1 MTLQKNIIKKRILI
15 IGSNG
20 MLGQSLTT
28 HFMFRKG
35 VELMCAS
42 FEEKSFYEDVLYSK
56 VDISSSK
63 EVKKLMK
70 DFYPDVIINS
80 AAYTNVDG
88 CESEKELSWS
98 INVTGVENIVKHGRT
113 CDAHLIH
120 ISSDYIFDGENGPYS
135 ENEMPNPISY
145 YGREK
150 LAGENAIVSGRIKHT
165 IIRTNVLYGSTQ
177 FGRPDFVKWV
187 FNSLSENKNIRI
199 VKDQI
204 NNPTYIDDLSSAISK
219 IIEFD
224 KEGVYNIGG
233 AELLSR
239 LDFTYKIADYFKLD
253 KSLITP
259 IITSDLNQPAPRP
272 LNSGLINLKAE
283 TELNYHPLPIEKTL
297 FLMKRSLLKGE

>member
-1 MTLQKNIIKKRILI
+1 MIKKRILI

-28 HFMFRKG
+28 HFMFRKD

-42 FEEKSFYEDVLYSK
+42 VEEESFYVDVSYAK
-56 VDISSSK
+56 VDISSTK
-63 EVKKLMK
+63 EVKNLLR
-70 DFYPDVIINS
+70 DFCPDIIINT

-98 INVTGVENIVKHGRT
+98 INVTGVENIVKSGRNI
-113 CDAHLIH
+113 DAHLIH

-135 ENEMPNPISY
+135 ENEIPNPISY

-150 LAGENAIVSGRIKHT
+150 LAAENAIISGRIKHT

-187 FNSLSENKNIRI
+187 FDSLSENKIIRI

-204 NNPTYIDDLSSAISK
+204 NNPTYIDVLSSAISK
-219 IIEFD
+219 IIEFN
-224 KEGVYNIGG
+224 KTGIYNIGG
-233 AELLSR
+233 AEVLSR
-239 LDFTYKIADYFKLD
+239 LDFTYKIADYFELD
-253 KSLITP
+253 KSLISS
-259 IITSDLNQPAPRP
+259 IVTSDLNQPAPRP

-283 TELNYHPLPIEKTL
+283 TELNYHPLSIEKTL
-297 FLMKRSLLKGE
+297 FLMKRSLIKS

>member
-1 MTLQKNIIKKRILI
+1 MIKKRILI

-28 HFMFRKG
+28 HFMFRKD

-42 FEEKSFYEDVLYSK
+42 VEEESFYVDVSYAK
-56 VDISSSK
+56 VDISSTK
-63 EVKKLMK
+63 EVKNLLR
-70 DFYPDVIINS
+70 DFCPDIIINT

-98 INVTGVENIVKHGRT
+98 INVTGVENIVKSGRNI
-113 CDAHLIH
+113 DAHLIH

-135 ENEMPNPISY
+135 ENEIPNPISY

-150 LAGENAIVSGRIKHT
+150 LAAENAIISGRIKHT

-187 FNSLSENKNIRI
+187 FDSLSENKTIRI

-204 NNPTYIDDLSSAISK
+204 NNPTYIDVLSSAISK
-219 IIEFD
+219 IIEFN
-224 KEGVYNIGG
+224 KTGIYNIGG
-233 AELLSR
+233 AEVLSR
-239 LDFTYKIADYFKLD
+239 LDFTYKIADYFELD
-253 KSLITP
+253 KSLISS
-259 IITSDLNQPAPRP
+259 IVTSDLNQPAPRP

-283 TELNYHPLPIEKTL
+283 TELNYHPLSIEKTL
-297 FLMKRSLLKGE
+297 FLMKRSLIKS

>member
-1 MTLQKNIIKKRILI
+1 MIKKRILI

-28 HFMFRKG
+28 HFMFKKD

-42 FEEKSFYEDVLYSK
+42 FEDESYFENLSYAKI
-56 VDISSSK
+56 DISSSK
-63 EVKKLMK
+63 AVKKLIK
-70 DFYPDVIINS
+70 DFCPDVIINS

-98 INVTGVENIVKHGRT
+98 INVTGVENIVKYGRA

-120 ISSDYIFDGENGPYS
+120 ISSDYIFDGMNGPYI
-135 ENEMPNPISY
+135 ENEIPNPISH
-145 YGREK
+145 YGKEK
-150 LAGENAIVSGRIKHT
+150 LAGENVIISGRIKHT
-165 IIRTNVLYGSTQ
+165 IVRTNVLYGATQ

-187 FNSLSENKNIRI
+187 YDSLSEKKNIRI
-199 VKDQI
+199 VRDQI

-224 KEGVYNIGG
+224 KNGIYNVGG
-233 AELLSR
+233 AEILSR
-239 LDFTYKIADYFKLD
+239 LDFTHKIADYFELD

-259 IITSDLNQPAPRP
+259 IVTSDLNQPASRP

-283 TELNYHPLPIEKTL
+283 TELNYHPLSIEKTL
-297 FLMKRSLLKGE
+297 FLMKRSLIKN

>member
-1 MTLQKNIIKKRILI
+1 
-15 IGSNG
+15 

-28 HFMFRKG
+28 HFMFQKD

-42 FEEKSFYEDVLYSK
+42 FEEESLYDNVSYAK

-63 EVKKLMK
+63 EVKKLFK
-70 DFYPDVIINS
+70 DFCPDIIINS

-88 CESEKELSWS
+88 CETEKELSWS
-98 INVTGVENIVKHGRT
+98 INVTGVENLVKYGRIYE
-113 CDAHLIH
+113 AHLIH
-120 ISSDYIFDGENGPYS
+120 ISSDYIFDGESGPYT
-135 ENEMPNPISY
+135 EDEIPNPISH
-145 YGREK
+145 YGKEK
-150 LAGENAIVSGRIKHT
+150 LAGENAILSGRIKHS

-187 FNSLSENKNIRI
+187 FDSLSENKNIRI

-224 KEGVYNIGG
+224 KRGIFNIGG

-239 LDFTYKIADYFKLD
+239 LEFTYKIAEYFNLN

-259 IITSDLNQPAPRP
+259 IVTSDLNQPAPRP
-272 LNSGLINLKAE
+272 LNSGMVNLKAE
-283 TELNYHPLPIEKTL
+283 TELNYHPLTIEKTL

>member
-1 MTLQKNIIKKRILI
+1 MIKKRILI

-28 HFMFRKG
+28 HFMFRKD

-42 FEEKSFYEDVLYSK
+42 FEEKSFYDDVIYMK

-63 EVKKLMK
+63 EVKNLMK
-70 DFYPDVIINS
+70 DFCPDIIIN
-80 AAYTNVDG
+80 AAAFTNVDG
-88 CESEKELSWS
+88 CETEKELSWS
-98 INVTGVENIVKHGRT
+98 INVTGVENIVKYGRT
-113 CDAHLIH
+113 IDAHLIH
-120 ISSDYIFDGENGPYS
+120 ISSDYIFDGEEGPYS
-135 ENEMPNPISY
+135 ENEIPNPISY

-150 LAGENAIVSGRIKHT
+150 LAGENAIISGRIKHT

-177 FGRPDFVKWV
+177 YGRSDFVKWV
-187 FNSLSENKNIRI
+187 FDSLSENKEIKI

-204 NNPTYIDDLSSAISK
+204 NNPTYIDDLSSTISK

-224 KEGVYNIGG
+224 KMGIYNIGG

-239 LDFTYKIADYFKLD
+239 LDFTYKIADYFNLD
-253 KSLITP
+253 KSLITS

-272 LNSGLINLKAE
+272 LNSGLVNLKAE
-283 TELNYHPLPIEKTL
+283 TELNYHPLSIEKTL
-297 FLMKRSLLKGE
+297 FLMKRNLIKN

>member
-1 MTLQKNIIKKRILI
+1 MIKKRILI

-28 HFMFRKG
+28 HFMFNRD

-42 FEEKSFYEDVLYSK
+42 FEDESYYENLAYLK
-56 VDISSSK
+56 IDISSSN
-63 EVKKLMK
+63 EVKKMIK
-70 DFYPDVIINS
+70 DFCPDVIINA

-88 CESEKELSWS
+88 CETEKELSWA
-98 INVTGVENIVKHGRT
+98 INVTGVENIVKYART
-113 CDAHLIH
+113 CDAHFIH
-120 ISSDYIFDGENGPYS
+120 ISSDYIFNGTSGPYT
-135 ENEMPNPISY
+135 EEEKPNPISY
-145 YGREK
+145 YGKEK
-150 LAGENAIVSGRIKHT
+150 LAAENVIKAGRIKHT
-165 IIRTNVLYGSTQ
+165 IVRTNVLYGATK

-187 FNSLSENKNIRI
+187 YDSLSEKKNIRI

-219 IIEFD
+219 IIEFG

-233 AELLSR
+233 AETLSR
-239 LDFTYKIADYFKLD
+239 LEFTYKIADYFELD

-259 IITSDLNQPAPRP
+259 IATSALNQPAPRP

-283 TELNYHPLPIEKTL
+283 TELNYHPLSIDKTL
-297 FLMKRSLLKGE
+297 FLMKRSLVKS

>member
-1 MTLQKNIIKKRILI
+1 
-15 IGSNG
+15 

-28 HFMFRKG
+28 HFMFQKD

-42 FEEKSFYEDVLYSK
+42 YEDESLYDNVSYAK

-63 EVKKLMK
+63 EVKKLFK
-70 DFYPDVIINS
+70 DFCPDIIINS

-88 CESEKELSWS
+88 CETEKELSWS
-98 INVTGVENIVKHGRT
+98 INVTGVENLVKYGRT
-113 CDAHLIH
+113 YEAHLIH
-120 ISSDYIFDGENGPYS
+120 ISSDYIFDGESGPYT
-135 ENEMPNPISY
+135 EDEIPNPISH
-145 YGREK
+145 YGKEK
-150 LAGENAIVSGRIKHT
+150 LAGENAILSGRIKHS

-187 FNSLSENKNIRI
+187 FDSLSENKNIRI

-224 KEGVYNIGG
+224 KRGIFNIGG

-239 LDFTYKIADYFKLD
+239 LDFTYKIAEYFNLN

-259 IITSDLNQPAPRP
+259 IVTSDLNQPAPRP
-272 LNSGLINLKAE
+272 LNSGMVNLKAE
-283 TELNYHPLPIEKTL
+283 TELNYHPLTIEKTL

>member
-1 MTLQKNIIKKRILI
+1 MIKKRILI

-28 HFMFRKG
+28 HFMFRKD
-35 VELMCAS
+35 VELMCTS
-42 FEEKSFYEDVLYSK
+42 FEEESFYSDLLYAQI
-56 VDISSSK
+56 DISSSK
-63 EVKKLMK
+63 EVKKLIK

-88 CESEKELSWS
+88 CETEKELSWS
-98 INVTGVENIVKHGRT
+98 INVTGVENIVKYGRT

-135 ENEMPNPISY
+135 ENEIPNPISY

-150 LAGENAIVSGRIKHT
+150 LAGENAILAGRIRHT
-165 IIRTNVLYGSTQ
+165 IIRTNVLYGATQ

-187 FNSLSENKNIRI
+187 YDSLSKNKIIRI

-219 IIEFD
+219 IIEFE
-224 KEGVYNIGG
+224 KEGVFNIGG
-233 AELLSR
+233 AEILSR
-239 LDFTYKIADYFKLD
+239 LDFTLKIAEYFELD

-259 IITSDLNQPAPRP
+259 IVTSDLNQPAPRP
-272 LNSGLINLKAE
+272 LNSGLVNLKAE
-283 TELNYHPLPIEKTL
+283 TELNYHPLSIEKTL
-297 FLMKRSLLKGE
+297 FLMKRSIQKGE

>member
-1 MTLQKNIIKKRILI
+1 MSLSKNTIKQRILI

-28 HFMFRKG
+28 HFMFRKD
-35 VELMCAS
+35 VELFCAS
-42 FEEKSFYEDVLYSK
+42 FEDKSFYDEISYAK

-63 EVKKLMK
+63 EVKNLIKN
-70 DFYPDVIINS
+70 FCPDVIINS

-88 CESEKELSWS
+88 CESEKELSWA
-98 INVTGVENIVKHGRT
+98 INVTGVENIAKYGTT

-120 ISSDYIFDGENGPYS
+120 ISSDYIFDGKNGPYV
-135 ENEMPNPISY
+135 ETEIPNPISH
-145 YGREK
+145 YGKEK
-150 LAGENAIVSGRIKHT
+150 LAAENVILSSRIKNT
-165 IIRTNVLYGSTQ
+165 IVRTNVLYGATQ

-187 FNSLSENKNIRI
+187 FDSLSEKKNIRI

-224 KEGVYNIGG
+224 KEGIYNVGG
-233 AELLSR
+233 LELLSR
-239 LDFTYKIADYFKLD
+239 LDFTYKIADYFNLD

-259 IITSDLNQPAPRP
+259 IVTSDLNQPAPRP
-272 LNSGLINLKAE
+272 LNSGLVNLKAE
-283 TELNYHPLPIEKTL
+283 TELNYHPLSIEKTL
-297 FLMKRSLLKGE
+297 FLMKRSLIKN

>member
-1 MTLQKNIIKKRILI
+1 MSNRIKQRILI

-28 HFMFRKG
+28 HFMFKKD
-35 VELMCAS
+35 VELFCAS
-42 FEEKSFYEDVLYSK
+42 FEDKSFYDEISYAK

-63 EVKKLMK
+63 EVKSLIKN
-70 DFYPDVIINS
+70 FCPDVIINS

-88 CESEKELSWS
+88 CESEKELSWA
-98 INVTGVENIVKHGRT
+98 INVTGVENIAKYGAT

-120 ISSDYIFDGENGPYS
+120 ISSDYIFDGKDGPYV
-135 ENEMPNPISY
+135 ETEIPNPISH
-145 YGREK
+145 YGKEK
-150 LAGENAIVSGRIKHT
+150 LAAENVILSSRVKNTIV
-165 IIRTNVLYGSTQ
+165 RTNVLYGATQ

-187 FNSLSENKNIRI
+187 FDSLSEKKNIRI

-224 KEGVYNIGG
+224 KEGIYNVGG
-233 AELLSR
+233 LELLSR
-239 LDFTYKIADYFKLD
+239 LDFTFKIADYFKLD

-259 IITSDLNQPAPRP
+259 IVTSDLNQPAPRP
-272 LNSGLINLKAE
+272 LNSGLVNLKAE
-283 TELNYHPLPIEKTL
+283 TELNYHPLSIEKTL
-297 FLMKRSLLKGE
+297 FLMKRNLLKK

>member
-1 MTLQKNIIKKRILI
+1 MILKIDMIKRRILI

-28 HFMFRKG
+28 HFMFKKD

-42 FEEKSFYEDVLYSK
+42 FEDESLYEQVTYSK

-63 EVKKLMK
+63 DVKKLIK
-70 DFYPDVIINS
+70 DFCPDVVVNA

-88 CESEKELSWS
+88 CETEKELSWA
-98 INVTGVENIVKHGRT
+98 INVTGIENIVKYGRI

-120 ISSDYIFDGENGPYS
+120 ISSDYIFDGEKGPYT
-135 ENEMPNPISY
+135 EDELPHPISQ
-145 YGREK
+145 YGKEK
-150 LAGENAIVSGRIKHT
+150 LAAENVIKTGRIKYT
-165 IIRTNVLYGSTQ
+165 MIRTNVLYGATQ

-187 FNSLSENKNIRI
+187 FDSLTEKKNIKI

-219 IIEFD
+219 IIEFN
-224 KEGVYNIGG
+224 KEGIYNIGG
-233 AELLSR
+233 AEILSR
-239 LDFTYKIADYFKLD
+239 LEFTYKIADFFELD
-253 KSLITP
+253 KSLISP
-259 IITSDLNQPAPRP
+259 ILTSELQQPASRP

-283 TELNYHPLPIEKTL
+283 TEFNYHPLSIEKTL
-297 FLMKRSLLKGE
+297 FLMKRNLVKN